1 MHRARAVR
9 TGTGVRVPGRQDRVC
24 GTTLQSNRMVRQSTV
39 DRHASHRTRVLSAA
53 ADLIAA
59 EGLAGV
65 QARPLAQAAGC
76 SVGTFYNVFG
86 NIDHVIF
93 ELNRQTL
100 EVLRADVIK
109 ALEHSRAAGLRATLT
124 ALADTYL
131 AFSVRETHAWRA
143 VFDHRP
149 APDTAVPTSYRAV
162 QNELF
167 DLVADVIAPHLP
179 ADADGDVARQRARA
193 VFAAV
198 HGVVVLAH
206 DELLGPFD
214 ADAVKRDL
222 EFIMSSFADGVEVHG
237 ATAMPPA

>member
-1 MHRARAVR
+1 MNASRANRVH
-9 TGTGVRVPGRQDRVC
+9 GTR
-24 GTTLQSNRMVRQSTV
+24 LQSDRMVRQATV
-39 DRHASHRTRVLSAA
+39 DRHESHRSRVLAA
-53 ADLIAA
+53 ATDFIATD
-59 EGLAGV
+59 GLAAV

-76 SVGTFYNVFG
+76 SIGTFYHVFG
-86 NIDHVIF
+86 NIDRVIF

-100 EVLRADVIK
+100 EALRSDVIT
-109 ALEHSRAAGLRATLT
+109 ALEQSRAAGLRATLT

-131 AFSVRETHAWRA
+131 AFSVRETQAWRA

-149 APDTAVPTSYRAV
+149 AAETTVPASYRAV
-162 QNELF
+162 QNQLF

-179 ADADGDVARQRARA
+179 ADADADADADAEVARQRARA

-222 EFIMSSFADGVEVHG
+222 VFIMSNFADGVRSQG
-237 ATAMPPA
+237 ATTA